1 METRFFTQFKN
12 GLVASVMTIAGIFS
26 MPISAQSEGSPQPI
40 GGITP
45 KPSIAIVDFD
55 VRGYKMSQQ
64 QAIQFV
70 INELIRVEKFEVM
83 DKYDIEYLVKRD
95 TLDVNS
101 CFSKICLTG
110 IGTKL
115 GVDKMFTGSIAQLG
129 DNLNVTV
136 RILDVKTG
144 VFEATKVKEFLNISG
159 NEFQMIRICINEIF
173 GIPNEADLVSK
184 LTKKTDFDNTINNPY
199 TLRLKADGPRMG
211 MTYATGYLA
220 DVLKG
225 PKKDG
230 GYDGNQYMF
239 QFGYQIEKQYLNEG
253 NFQALFEVIP
263 MVTGLDQ
270 GQFIPSLTLL
280 NGLRNNVNGWEF
292 AFGPT
297 FAISKYSDGY
307 ILNEGEDN
315 QKFIINV
322 QDPSKYFSLAEEAAA
337 MNSSV
342 EKRPDSRGTTGISY
356 GFLFAAG
363 KTFKSGK
370 LNLPV
375 NVYFVPSKNG
385 ARFGISMGWN
395 GKDRYEAK

>member
-1 METRFFTQFKN
+1 MKTRFFTQFKN
-12 GLVASVMTIAGIFS
+12 GLAVSLMTLVGIVS
-26 MPISAQSEGSPQPI
+26 TPTSAQSSGLLS
-40 GGITP
+40 P

-95 TLDVNS
+95 TLDVNA

-110 IGTKL
+110 IGNKL

-220 DVLKG
+220 DVLTG

-263 MVTGLDQ
+263 MVSGLDQ

-307 ILNEGEDN
+307 ILNEGTDK
-315 QKFIINV
+315 QKFVINI
-322 QDPSKYFSLAEEAAA
+322 QDLTYESLADEATA
-337 MNSSV
+337 MGSTI

-375 NVYFVPSKNG
+375 NIYVVPSKNG

>member
-1 METRFFTQFKN
+1 
-12 GLVASVMTIAGIFS
+12 
-26 MPISAQSEGSPQPI
+26 
-40 GGITP
+40 
-45 KPSIAIVDFD
+45 
-55 VRGYKMSQQ
+55 
-64 QAIQFV
+64 V
-70 INELIRVEKFEVM
+70 INELIRVEKYEVM
-83 DKYDIEYLVKRD
+83 DKYDIEYMIKRD
-95 TLDVNS
+95 SLDVSS
-101 CFSKICLTG
+101 CFSKICLTQV
-110 IGTKL
+110 GTKL

-159 NEFQMIRICINEIF
+159 NEFQMIRICFYDLF
-173 GIPNEADLVSK
+173 GIQNDADLVSK
-184 LTKKTDFDNTINNPY
+184 LTKKSEFDNTINNPY

-211 MTYATGYLA
+211 MTYATGYLS
-220 DVLKG
+220 DVLTR
-225 PKKDG
+225 PRNEG
-230 GYDGNQYMF
+230 GYDGNPYMF

-253 NFQALFEVIP
+253 NFQALFEIIP

-297 FAISKYSDGY
+297 FGISKYSEGY
-307 ILNEGEDN
+307 FKNTGTGNEE
-315 QKFIINV
+315 FIIDV
-322 QDPSKYFSLAEEAAA
+322 QDPSKYFSLTEEATA
-337 MNSSV
+337 NGSV
-342 EKRPDSRGTTGISY
+342 VETRPDSRGTTSINY

-375 NVYFVPSKNG
+375 NVFVVPGKNG
-385 ARFGISMGWN
+385 LRFGVSMGWN
-395 GKDRYEAK
+395 GKDRYDTK

>member
-1 METRFFTQFKN
+1 MKTRFFTQFKN
-12 GLVASVMTIAGIFS
+12 GLAVSLITLVGFVSTS
-26 MPISAQSEGSPQPI
+26 TSAQSSGLLS
-40 GGITP
+40 P

-95 TLDVNS
+95 TLDVNA

-110 IGTKL
+110 IGNKL

-220 DVLKG
+220 DVLTG

-263 MVTGLDQ
+263 MVSGLDQ

-307 ILNEGEDN
+307 ILNEGTDK
-315 QKFIINV
+315 QKFVINI
-322 QDPSKYFSLAEEAAA
+322 QDPSYGSLADEATA
-337 MNSSV
+337 MGSTI

-375 NVYFVPSKNG
+375 NIYVVPSKNG

>member
-1 METRFFTQFKN
+1 MKN
-12 GLVASVMTIAGIFS
+12 KRTLSIISRLFLVLTCLFS
-26 MPISAQSEGSPQPI
+26 AFSIPSQAQNSSSIS
-40 GGITP
+40 P
-45 KPSIAIVDFD
+45 KPSIAIIDFD

-101 CFSKICLTG
+101 CFSKICLTA
-110 IGTKL
+110 IGKKL

-136 RILDVKTG
+136 RMLDVKTG

-184 LTKKTDFDNTINNPY
+184 LTKKTDFDNSINNPY
-199 TLRLKADGPRMG
+199 TLQLKADGPRMG

-220 DVLKG
+220 DVLTG

-297 FAISKYSDGY
+297 FAVSKYSDGY
-307 ILNEGEDN
+307 ILNEGTD
-315 QKFIINV
+315 QQRFIISI
-322 QDPSKYFSLAEEAAA
+322 QDSKYFSLEDEAIAN
-337 MNSSV
+337 NSTV
-342 EKRPDSRGTTGISY
+342 ERRPDSRGTTGLSY

-375 NVYFVPSKNG
+375 NLYIVPGKNG

-395 GKDRYEAK
+395 GKDRYQAK

>member
-1 METRFFTQFKN
+1 MKTPIISTFKHIKYC
-12 GLVASVMTIAGIFS
+12 VAVVLYLLSISSTKAQAVENTIV
-26 MPISAQSEGSPQPI
+26 
-40 GGITP
+40 P

-70 INELIRVEKFEVM
+70 INELIRVEKYEVM
-83 DKYDIEYLVKRD
+83 DKYDIEYMIKRD
-95 TLDVNS
+95 SLDVSS
-101 CFSKICLTG
+101 CFSKICLTQV
-110 IGTKL
+110 GTKL

-136 RILDVKTG
+136 RILDVKSG

-159 NEFQMIRICINEIF
+159 NEFQMIRICINDLF
-173 GIPNEADLVSK
+173 GIQNDADLVSK
-184 LTKKTDFDNTINNPY
+184 LTKKSEFDNTINNPY

-211 MTYATGYLA
+211 MTYATGYLS
-220 DVLKG
+220 DVLTR
-225 PKKDG
+225 PRNEG
-230 GYDGNQYMF
+230 GYDGNPYMF

-253 NFQALFEVIP
+253 NFQALFEIIP

-297 FAISKYSDGY
+297 FGISKYSEGY
-307 ILNEGEDN
+307 MKNTGTGNEE
-315 QKFIINV
+315 FIIDV
-322 QDPSKYFSLAEEAAA
+322 QDPLKYFSLTEEATA
-337 MNSSV
+337 NGSV
-342 EKRPDSRGTTGISY
+342 VETRPDSRVTTSINY

-375 NVYFVPSKNG
+375 NVFVVPGKNG
-385 ARFGISMGWN
+385 LRFGVSMGWN
-395 GKDRYEAK
+395 GKDRYDTK